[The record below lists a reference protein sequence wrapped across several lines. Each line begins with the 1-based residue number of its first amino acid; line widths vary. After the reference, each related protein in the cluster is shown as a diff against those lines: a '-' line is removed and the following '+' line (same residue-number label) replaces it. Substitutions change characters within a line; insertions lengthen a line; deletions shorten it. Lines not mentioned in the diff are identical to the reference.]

1 MSKYSEYLKSRKE
14 SDMNFFFGEGNVKH
28 QTSKY
33 FTFKKV
39 LDDDNIIVLTNN
51 IKHLFNSNT
60 GNAATILMVDNN
72 KAVYLKSWQIK
83 SVTGIVNVDEVTGQG
98 TLLPTYAVKL
108 NRNYFKVYTFKSN
121 FEGMM
126 FEKEDTFD
134 SLKEDAKLQ
143 EVDNIAIKLG

>member
-60 GNAATILMVDNN
+60 GNAATILMVGNN